1 MTLSCLTGICTELL
15 QDEAARGC
23 FAFCCITA
31 LTKPLSRN
39 QKGRCRQLC
48 CTLSC
53 LRAIICPS
61 AVWDLLACSQS
72 LEEAASS
79 RRSCDFITSQ
89 SYLNCRHTASPS
101 SARCITR
108 RLGVSLFAAAP
119 DRPVTRGDSCCCCG
133 CFRCTLRCQRCL
145 R

>member
-1 MTLSCLTGICTELL
+1 MTPSCLTGICTELL

-23 FAFCCITA
+23 FAFRCITA
-31 LTKPLSRN
+31 ITKPLSRN
-39 QKGRCRQLC
+39 QKGRCRQLR
-48 CTLSC
+48 CTPSC

-61 AVWDLLACSQS
+61 AVWDLLARSQS

-79 RRSCDFITSQ
+79 RRSCDFVTSQ
-89 SYLNCRHTASPS
+89 SCLHRCHTASPS
-101 SARCITR
+101 SARYSTR

-119 DRPVTRGDSCCCCG
+119 ERPVTRGGFCCCCC
-133 CFRCTLRCQRCL
+133 CFRCTLKRQRRL

>member
-1 MTLSCLTGICTELL
+1 MTRSCLTGICAELL
-15 QDEAARGC
+15 QDEAAREC

-39 QKGRCRQLC
+39 QKGRCRQLRS
-48 CTLSC
+48 TLSC

-61 AVWDLLACSQS
+61 AVWDLLARPQS

-79 RRSCDFITSQ
+79 RWSCDFITSQ
-89 SYLNCRHTASPS
+89 SYLHRRHTTSPS
-101 SARCITR
+101 SARYITR

-119 DRPVTRGDSCCCCG
+119 ERPTTQGDFCCCCC
-133 CFRCTLRCQRCL
+133 CFRCTLKCQRCL